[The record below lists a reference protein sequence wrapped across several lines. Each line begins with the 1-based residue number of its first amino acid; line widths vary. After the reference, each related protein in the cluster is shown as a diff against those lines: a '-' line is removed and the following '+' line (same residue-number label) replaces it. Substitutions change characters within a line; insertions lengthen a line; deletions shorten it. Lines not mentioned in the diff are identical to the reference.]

1 MKLFG
6 NYNRKI
12 IKDKNNENVPQL
24 EITGVVLLH
33 FNIVS
38 NGYQQNS

>member
-1 MKLFG
+1 MNLFG

-24 EITGVVLLH
+24 EITEVVLLH

>member
-1 MKLFG
+1 MNLFG

-24 EITGVVLLH
+24 EITEVALLH